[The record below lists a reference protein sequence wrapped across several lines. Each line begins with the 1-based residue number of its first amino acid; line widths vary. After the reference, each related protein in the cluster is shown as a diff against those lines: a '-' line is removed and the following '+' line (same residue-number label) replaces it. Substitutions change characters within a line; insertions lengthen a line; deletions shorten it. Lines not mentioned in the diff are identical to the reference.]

1 MKLPEPVTPEVRRQ
15 PDPEPSRAGPTQG
28 RVVVIFHPR
37 SILTALGV
45 VLAVIAAVEF
55 ALLAQAGLTLI
66 MIALFLALA
75 LNPAVEFVQRQGL
88 GRAAAV
94 GVVYVLALVVVA
106 LLGLVFVPPLVDQ
119 ISKLVTALPRLVD
132 DLTKGHGPLGFLER
146 KYQVVER
153 VQNATTGPN
162 ADGMLG
168 QAGSAL
174 AAVQGIAATVFGSI
188 IIAFLTFF
196 MLLEGPEWR
205 RRCSELIP
213 ETNRGTF
220 ERIGAGVY
228 RSVGG
233 FVTGNLVASL
243 LAGLVATAI
252 MLVTGVPYAVPLGV
266 FVAIIELVPYVGPL
280 VATIV
285 VTAVALTVST
295 VTALVALGL
304 LLVYHA
310 VEGHS
315 LRPYLYGRA
324 VQLSPLAVL
333 VAILLGT
340 EIAGILGALIAI
352 PVAGSIQVI
361 IRELLQRR
369 DERRRSVV
377 LGRSALAKGDG
388 GVAPRES
395 VDPG

>member
-1 MKLPEPVTPEVRRQ
+1 MKLHEPVTSEVRQ
-15 PDPEPSRAGPTQG
+15 PPNLEASRVGAAQG
-28 RVVVIFHPR
+28 RVVVVFHPR

-45 VLAVIAAVEF
+45 VLAVMAAVEF
-55 ALLAQAGLTLI
+55 ALLAQAGLTLV

-75 LNPAVEFVQRQGL
+75 LNPAVEFVQRRGL
-88 GRAAAV
+88 GRGAAV
-94 GVVYVLALVVVA
+94 GVVYVLALAVVA

-119 ISKLVTALPRLVD
+119 ISKLVTALPGLVD

-153 VQNATTGPN
+153 VQSATTGPN
-162 ADGMLG
+162 ADAVLG

-174 AAVQGIAATVFGSI
+174 AAVEGIAATVVGSI

-196 MLLEGPEWR
+196 MLLEGPDWR
-205 RRCSELIP
+205 RRCNELIP
-213 ETNRGTF
+213 ETNRGVV

-243 LAGLVATAI
+243 LAGLVATGI

-280 VATIV
+280 VATVI
-285 VTAVALTVST
+285 VTAVALTVGT
-295 VTALVALGL
+295 VSALVALGL

-310 VEGHS
+310 VEGHT

-324 VQLSPLAVL
+324 VKLSPLAVL

-352 PVAGSIQVI
+352 PVAGSVQVI

-369 DERRRSVV
+369 EDRRRAVV
-377 LGRSALAKGDG
+377 IG
-388 GVAPRES
+388 
-395 VDPG
+395 

>member
-1 MKLPEPVTPEVRRQ
+1 MKLHEPVTSEVRQ
-15 PDPEPSRAGPTQG
+15 PPNLEASRVGAAQG
-28 RVVVIFHPR
+28 RVVVVFHPR
-37 SILTALGV
+37 SILAALGV
-45 VLAVIAAVEF
+45 VLAVMAAVEF
-55 ALLAQAGLTLI
+55 ALLAQAGLTLV

-75 LNPAVEFVQRQGL
+75 LNPAVEFVQRRGL
-88 GRAAAV
+88 GRGAAV
-94 GVVYVLALVVVA
+94 GVVYVLALAVVA

-119 ISKLVTALPRLVD
+119 ISKLVTALPGLVD

-153 VQNATTGPN
+153 VQSATTGPN
-162 ADGMLG
+162 ADAVLG

-174 AAVQGIAATVFGSI
+174 AAVEGIAATVVGSI

-196 MLLEGPEWR
+196 MLLEGPDWR
-205 RRCSELIP
+205 RRCNELIP
-213 ETNRGTF
+213 ETNRGVV

-243 LAGLVATAI
+243 LAGLVATGI

-280 VATIV
+280 VATVV
-285 VTAVALTVST
+285 VTAVALTVGT
-295 VTALVALGL
+295 VSALVALGL

-310 VEGHS
+310 VEGHT

-324 VQLSPLAVL
+324 VKLSPLAVL

-352 PVAGSIQVI
+352 PVAGSVQVI

-369 DERRRSVV
+369 EDRRRAVV
-377 LGRSALAKGDG
+377 IG
-388 GVAPRES
+388 
-395 VDPG
+395 

>member
-1 MKLPEPVTPEVRRQ
+1 VTLHEPTSPETGPPPAPRQ
-15 PDPEPSRAGPTQG
+15 PQLGAAPG
-28 RVVVIFHPR
+28 RVVVVFHPR

-45 VLAVIAAVEF
+45 VVAVVAAVEF
-55 ALLAQAGLTLI
+55 MLLAQAGLTLL
-66 MIALFLALA
+66 MVALFLALA
-75 LNPAVEFVQRQGL
+75 LNPAVELAQRRGL
-88 GRAAAV
+88 RRTSAV
-94 GVVYVLALVVVA
+94 GAVYVVA
-106 LLGLVFVPPLVDQ
+106 LAILALLGAVFIPPLVDQ
-119 ISKLVTALPRLVD
+119 ISKLIDALPSLVD

-153 VQNATTGPN
+153 VRSATMGQG
-162 ADGMLG
+162 AKGLLG

-174 AAVQGIAATVFGSI
+174 TAVKGVATTVLGSI

-213 ETNRGTF
+213 EQNRGVV

-228 RSVGG
+228 RAVGG

-243 LAGLVATAI
+243 LAGLVATII

-280 VATIV
+280 VATVV
-285 VTAVALTVST
+285 VTAVALTVG
-295 VTALVALGL
+295 VTSALVALGL
-304 LLVYHA
+304 LLAYHA
-310 VEGHS
+310 VEGHT
-315 LRPYLYGRA
+315 LRPVLYGRA
-324 VQLSPLAVL
+324 VKLSPLAVL

-361 IRELLQRR
+361 VGELIQRR
-369 DERRRSVV
+369 DERRRAVV
-377 LGRSALAKGDG
+377 MG
-388 GVAPRES
+388 
-395 VDPG
+395 

>member
-1 MKLPEPVTPEVRRQ
+1 MTPHDPMSPGTERPPGPGPPEGG
-15 PDPEPSRAGPTQG
+15 AAQG
-28 RVVVIFHPR
+28 RVVVVFHPR

-45 VLAVIAAVEF
+45 VLAVVAAVEF
-55 ALLAQAGLTLI
+55 MLLAQAGLTLV
-66 MIALFLALA
+66 MVALFLALA
-75 LNPAVEFVQRQGL
+75 LNPAVELAQRRGL
-88 GRAAAV
+88 RRAPAV
-94 GVVYVLALVVVA
+94 GAVYVVA
-106 LLGLVFVPPLVDQ
+106 LAILALLGAVFIPPLVDQ
-119 ISKLVTALPRLVD
+119 ISKLIDALPNLVD

-153 VQNATTGPN
+153 VRSATMGQSAN
-162 ADGMLG
+162 GLLG

-174 AAVQGIAATVFGSI
+174 TAVKGVATTVFGMI
-188 IIAFLTFF
+188 ISAFLTFF

-205 RRCSELIP
+205 RRCTELIP
-213 ETNRGTF
+213 QRSRGVA

-243 LAGLVATAI
+243 LAGLVATII
-252 MLVTGVPYAVPLGV
+252 MLVTGVPYAVPIGL

-280 VATIV
+280 VATV
-285 VTAVALTVST
+285 VVVAVALTVSLT
-295 VTALVALGL
+295 TGLVTLGL
-304 LLVYHA
+304 LLAYHA
-310 VEGHS
+310 IEGHT
-315 LRPYLYGRA
+315 LRPFLYGRA

-352 PVAGSIQVI
+352 PVAGSVQVI
-361 IRELLQRR
+361 IQELIARR

-377 LGRSALAKGDG
+377 LG
-388 GVAPRES
+388 
-395 VDPG
+395 

>member
-1 MKLPEPVTPEVRRQ
+1 MKLHEPVTSEVRQ
-15 PDPEPSRAGPTQG
+15 PPNLEASRVGAAQG
-28 RVVVIFHPR
+28 RVVVVFHPR

-45 VLAVIAAVEF
+45 VLAVMAAVEF
-55 ALLAQAGLTLI
+55 ALLAQAGLTLV

-75 LNPAVEFVQRQGL
+75 LNPAVEFVQRRGL
-88 GRAAAV
+88 GRGAAV
-94 GVVYVLALVVVA
+94 GVVYVLALAVVA

-119 ISKLVTALPRLVD
+119 ISKLVTALPGLVD

-153 VQNATTGPN
+153 VQSATTGPN
-162 ADGMLG
+162 ADAVLG

-174 AAVQGIAATVFGSI
+174 AAVEGIAATVVGSI

-196 MLLEGPEWR
+196 MLLEGPDWR
-205 RRCSELIP
+205 RRCNELIP
-213 ETNRGTF
+213 DTNRGVV

-243 LAGLVATAI
+243 LAGLVATGI

-280 VATIV
+280 VATVV
-285 VTAVALTVST
+285 VTAVALTVGT
-295 VTALVALGL
+295 VSALVALGL

-310 VEGHS
+310 VEGHT

-324 VQLSPLAVL
+324 VKLSPLAVL

-352 PVAGSIQVI
+352 PVAGSVQVI

-369 DERRRSVV
+369 EDRRRAVV
-377 LGRSALAKGDG
+377 IG
-388 GVAPRES
+388 
-395 VDPG
+395 